1 MKTKNKGE
9 MSGIAQCSGQADCR
23 GENRSLDRK
32 ICEYARL
39 GAIPHCCFA
48 ELLEEFVIAPMLP
61 DDDGV
66 INFFATMTAFHAAN
80 PEAVGHCH
88 GKLAWLAEMFI
99 KDNAVRFNAEGGI
112 SVVLSAPE
120 AAKMLIQA
128 RNFLAENSFCH
139 SEEIEIAAGE
149 QMIFS
154 TPDPELPAAFI
165 EYLETVFSPLAEVA
179 AVYVFMA
186 AATASGNS
194 GTLTIGIEPAG
205 IISPKEADLL
215 SLQIIEGVERFL
227 EEHEQLDFIL
237 LDDPEL
243 VQIARSV
250 SPPVRLQRPAGNR
263 H

>member
-1 MKTKNKGE
+1 MKPK
-9 MSGIAQCSGQADCR
+9 IAKELPGVANCSGQTDCC

-39 GAIPHCCFA
+39 GAVPHCCFA
-48 ELLEEFVIAPMLP
+48 ELLDEMVIAAMQS
-61 DDDGV
+61 DEEGV
-66 INFFATMTAFHAAN
+66 TNFFATMNAFHAAN
-80 PEAVGHCH
+80 PEATGHCH
-88 GKLAWLAEMFI
+88 GKLAWLAELFV
-99 KDNAVRFNAEGGI
+99 KDNAVRFIAEGGV

-120 AAKMLIQA
+120 AAKLLIQA
-128 RNFLAENSFCH
+128 RNFLAEKSLCH
-139 SEEIEIAAGE
+139 SEEIEIEAGE
-149 QMIFS
+149 QVLFS

-186 AATASGNS
+186 AAAASGNK
-194 GTLTIGIEPAG
+194 GTLTVGIEPAG
-205 IISPKEADLL
+205 KISPTEADLL
-215 SLQIIEGVERFL
+215 SLQIVEGVERFL

-243 VQIARSV
+243 VEIARSV
-250 SPPVRLQRPAGNR
+250 SPPVRLHRPTGNR

>member
-1 MKTKNKGE
+1 MKSKTTKDLP
-9 MSGIAQCSGQADCR
+9 GIANCSGQADCR
-23 GENRSLDRK
+23 CENRSLDRK

-48 ELLEEFVIAPMLP
+48 ELLDEAVIAPMQP
-61 DDDGV
+61 DDDGL
-66 INFFATMTAFHAAN
+66 IDFFATMTAFHAVK

-88 GKLAWLAEMFI
+88 GKLAWLAELFI
-99 KDNAVRFNAEGGI
+99 KDNAVRFNAEGGL
-112 SVVLSAPE
+112 SVMLSAPE
-120 AAKMLIQA
+120 AAKLLIQA
-128 RNFLAENSFCH
+128 RNFLAEKSLCH
-139 SEEIEIAAGE
+139 SEEIEINAGE

-186 AATASGNS
+186 STAVSNS

-205 IISPKEADLL
+205 KISPTEADLL
-215 SLQIIEGVERFL
+215 SLQIVEGVERFL

-243 VQIARSV
+243 VEIARSV
-250 SPPVRLQRPAGNR
+250 SPPVRLQRSPGKR

>member
-1 MKTKNKGE
+1 MKTKNSGE
-9 MSGIAQCSGQADCR
+9 LPGIAKCSGQANCR

-32 ICEYARL
+32 ICEYSML

-48 ELLEEFVIAPMLP
+48 ELLDELVIAPMQP
-61 DDDGV
+61 DADGV
-66 INFFATMTAFHAAN
+66 INFFATVNAFHAAN
-80 PEAVGHCH
+80 PDAVGHCH

-99 KDNAVRFNAEGGI
+99 KDNAVRFNAESGV
-112 SVVLSAPE
+112 SVMLSAPE

-128 RNFLAENSFCH
+128 RNFLAEKSLCH
-139 SEEIEIAAGE
+139 SEEIEIDAGE
-149 QMIFS
+149 QMLFS

-186 AATASGNS
+186 ATGVSDS

-205 IISPKEADLL
+205 KISPTEADLL
-215 SLQIIEGVERFL
+215 SLQIVEGVERFL

-243 VQIARSV
+243 VEIARSV